1 MQIFAIVAMDSA
13 RGIGKNGK
21 IPWYLPE
28 DWKHFKETT
37 LGCPVIMGRK
47 TYESIGKPLPGRRNI
62 ILSSS
67 VKVPEDGEYI
77 REEGSVEYF
86 REIDDA
92 LWVLQNDGV
101 EKCFICGGSQIYRA
115 FFDMNLLDEVILS
128 LVKGTHEADTYFP
141 KFEKNFR
148 EVSREDRGEFEII
161 HFIRN

>member
-1 MQIFAIVAMDSA
+1 MQIIAIVAMDWA

-28 DWKHFKETT
+28 DFKHFKETT
-37 LGCPVIMGRK
+37 FGCPVIMWRK

-101 EKCFICGGSQIYRA
+101 DKCFICGGSQIYRA

-128 LVKGTHEADTYFP
+128 LVKWTYEADTYFP

-148 EVSREDRGEFEII
+148 EVSREDRWEFEII

>member
-1 MQIFAIVAMDSA
+1 MKIIAIAAMDSA
-13 RGIGKNGK
+13 RGIGKNGR
-21 IPWYLPE
+21 IPWYISE

-37 LGCPVIMGRK
+37 LSFPIIMGRK

-62 ILSSS
+62 VLSSS

-77 REEGSVEYF
+77 REEGSVECF

-115 FFDMNLLDEVILS
+115 FFDMNLVDEVILS
-128 LVKGTHEADTYFP
+128 LVK
-141 KFEKNFR
+141 
-148 EVSREDRGEFEII
+148 
-161 HFIRN
+161 

>member
-1 MQIFAIVAMDSA
+1 MQIIAIAAMDSA

-28 DWKHFKETT
+28 DFKHFKETT

-62 ILSSS
+62 VLSSS
-67 VKVPEDGEYI
+67 ISVPEDGFFDP
-77 REEGSVEYF
+77 EEWAPEYF

-92 LWVLQNDGV
+92 LWVLQNDGI
-101 EKCFICGGSQIYRA
+101 EKCFVCGGSQIYRA
-115 FFDMNLLDEVILS
+115 FFDIGLVDEVILS
-128 LVKGTHEADTYFP
+128 VVNGIYEADTYFP

-148 EVSREDRGEFEII
+148 EISREDRGEFEII
-161 HFIRN
+161 HFIQN